1 MVRECISDSDKNCLI
16 LLEIIDTMLARQ
28 SAK

>member
-1 MVRECISDSDKNCLI
+1 MVSKRISESDKNCLI
-16 LLEIIDTMLARQ
+16 LLEIIDAMLARQ